1 MNFFKFLMEI
11 NTKKK
16 DYRNHS
22 KKLLENYSNKVN
34 KLTTEKNILKQKT
47 IETEEKNVETVNTSE
62 ILDRIEKEKTQI
74 GFSLERLDNIEN
86 SKVIGELD
94 VNISSRRAIVTTTQS
109 ENTIENQETNNN
121 EKQKEKVTWDN
132 SELIKFIIILFLVG
146 IVFLIILINI
156 D

>member
-22 KKLLENYSNKVN
+22 KKLLDNYSNKVN

-94 VNISSRRAIVTTTQS
+94 VNISSRRAIVTTSQS
-109 ENTIENQETNNN
+109 ENTTENQETNNN
-121 EKQKEKVTWDN
+121 EKKKEKVTWDN
-132 SELIKFIIILFLVG
+132 SVLIKFIIILFLVG
-146 IVFLIILINI
+146 IVFLIILVNI

>member
-11 NTKKK
+11 YTKKK
-16 DYRNHS
+16 DYRNQS

-86 SKVIGELD
+86 PKVIGELD

-109 ENTIENQETNNN
+109 ENAIENQETNNN
-121 EKQKEKVTWDN
+121 EKKKEKVTWDN